1 MVSSYKVL
9 TGAKHYEDDI
19 FLGDCRIRKAF
30 VLYRNKK
37 SKARL
42 KVCDLK
48 SLKYEMAVSTRFRA
62 SVDFIFL
69 CFLGLV
75 DLLDDVTGFSIQERG
90 GRAKI

>member
-1 MVSSYKVL
+1 MQSFPKA
-9 TGAKHYEDDI
+9 T

-48 SLKYEMAVSTRFRA
+48 SFKYLMAVSTRFRA
-62 SVDFIFL
+62 SVVFFL
-69 CFLGLV
+69 CFLGLI

-90 GRAKI
+90 GGAKI